1 MGRSCEIICKDIIII
16 KCYYWVTQFVWRN
29 CIENQVDT
37 SFQFFKKCINHPT
50 FVDRCFRCFHF
61 LRGIVI
67 SFSVLVSASLGI
79 CSCEYSWDFLTVMLC
94 LVSCPMANYL
104 QLYILGS
111 FLGSEQFWV
120 EQSLRKGYATV
131 ILGWYP
137 HTIAMFYVIANLWR
151 KMRNYSYLAKLSIW
165 KSLDSHIL
173 SSKVLEF

>member
-1 MGRSCEIICKDIIII
+1 MLLLSNSVCLKKLHWKPGRYKFSIFQKMYKPPHICGPMFSMFSLLTRHCDLI
-16 KCYYWVTQFVWRN
+16 F
-29 CIENQVDT
+29 
-37 SFQFFKKCINHPT
+37 
-50 FVDRCFRCFHF
+50 
-61 LRGIVI
+61 
-67 SFSVLVSASLGI
+67 SFSI
-79 CSCEYSWDFLTVMLC
+79 CISGYLFLWIFSWDFLTVMLC

-137 HTIAMFYVIANLWR
+137 HPIAMFYVIANLWR